1 MRYVIKGIVGVAIGV
16 GYGLLVGALIYVW
29 WQLTNDPD
37 HPGPMIPDNN
47 GWGRMVTFFATVITA
62 ACGALVGL
70 IVGLSGAKK
79 RLAGMIG
86 AGVGLLLFLPF
97 MADSC
102 SAVAKFSWP
111 MWRDFLLA
119 SFMLFLIFPFGLALA
134 GLAVSTITSKL
145 SAPLHER

>member
-1 MRYVIKGIVGVAIGV
+1 
-16 GYGLLVGALIYVW
+16 
-29 WQLTNDPD
+29 
-37 HPGPMIPDNN
+37 
-47 GWGRMVTFFATVITA
+47 MVTFFATVITA